1 MHKEIQTQGQCSCC
15 GVCCEKG
22 GATLQAEDM
31 ALVAAGVLPPRVLV
45 TVRAGE
51 LAYDEA
57 QQRLAPRAT
66 EMIKLAGTGEAAH
79 PWHCVLHRADKLC
92 SIHAQRPAQCRALFC
107 RNTAALEALYAQGQ
121 ATRHDVLRA
130 LPAALAR
137 GWVAV
142 LQAYE
147 EQCAMKALVPC
158 ALAARQALEHAAAAQ
173 AMPPAQ
179 PEPQS
184 PAQAKAIEALLHY
197 VHYDHAFRAA
207 CCHKGGIKAA
217 DLPFL
222 LGRALPCVLEGFGL
236 ALCRLPKGGIG
247 LCIQGKNYYAVNNA
261 PRALGACLSWL

>member
-1 MHKEIQTQGQCSCC
+1 MHKEIITQGQCSCC

-66 EMIKLAGTGEAAH
+66 EMIKLAGTGENAH
-79 PWHCVLHRADKLC
+79 PWHCVFHRADKLC
-92 SIHAQRPAQCRALFC
+92 GIHAQRPAQCRALFC

-121 ATRHDVLRA
+121 ATRQDVLRF
-130 LPAALAR
+130 LPVAFAR
-137 GWVAV
+137 DWFAV

-147 EQCAMKALVPC
+147 EHCSMTALVPC
-158 ALAARQALEHAAAAQ
+158 ALAARQALDAAAPAQNTVAQVKQQSPEQAQ
-173 AMPPAQ
+173 AT
-179 PEPQS
+179 
-184 PAQAKAIEALLHY
+184 EALLHY
-197 VHYDHAFRAA
+197 VHYDHAFREA
-207 CCHKGGIKAA
+207 CCRKGGIDAA

-236 ALCRLPKGGIG
+236 ALCRLPKGGLG
-247 LCIQGKNYYAVNNA
+247 LRVQGKNYYAV
-261 PRALGACLSWL
+261 